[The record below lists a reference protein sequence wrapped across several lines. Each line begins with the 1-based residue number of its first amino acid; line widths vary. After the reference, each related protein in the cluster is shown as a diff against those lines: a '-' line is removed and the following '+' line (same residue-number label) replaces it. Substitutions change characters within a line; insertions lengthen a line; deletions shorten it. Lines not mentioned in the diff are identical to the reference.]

1 MDWARERWCEQW
13 AISAASRVLVG
24 EAAELAELHLDMDLH
39 PMQVQHHN
47 HDLTDSI
54 VYREALLFHLT
65 LQRLYEVEP
74 EASYSAAVSSS
85 GFRLHPYAF
94 PATLSSPSRH
104 FYSRQD
110 YASGS
115 AAT

>member
-39 PMQVQHHN
+39 PVKAQHHN
-47 HDLTDSI
+47 HNLIDGI
-54 VYREALLFHLT
+54 GCREALLFHLT
-65 LQRLYEVEP
+65 LQCLYEVEP
-74 EASYSAAVSSS
+74 EASYSATVSSS
-85 GFRLHPYAF
+85 GFRLHPYACR
-94 PATLSSPSRH
+94 ATLSSPSRH